1 MSGKTIQENK
11 VDSVAL
17 GYFVPCWGACWGAFK
32 NTQVIEPQ
40 LVERALVIPR
50 DHQCAHKPVSEE
62 PQSTHTRTYN
72 RPILSSARFKLICAC
87 EGVLGKVLVVWK
99 RRGTT
104 WRALILESP
113 VRAQTLHQGTPNTS
127 LGLAYNLETACGAQA
142 NRKKRSSGGAR
153 KGTGDTKTKWYYLGS
168 THLTIT
174 S

>member
-17 GYFVPCWGACWGAFK
+17 GYFVLCWGAFK

-50 DHQCAHKPVSEE
+50 DNHCAHKPFSEE

-87 EGVLGKVLVVWK
+87 EGVLGKVLVV
-99 RRGTT
+99 
-104 WRALILESP
+104 
-113 VRAQTLHQGTPNTS
+113 
-127 LGLAYNLETACGAQA
+127 
-142 NRKKRSSGGAR
+142 
-153 KGTGDTKTKWYYLGS
+153 
-168 THLTIT
+168 
-174 S
+174 